1 MNEQSSLCTEQFDIE
16 YVENMLNILLLLLYM
31 EFSLNNKLILHHA
44 SSVRK
49 RKKQNTYTLF
59 ANVCILFLSVFFLI
73 YCILVSQQIVAMAK
87 KK

>member
-49 RKKQNTYTLF
+49 RKKTEHLQTFY
-59 ANVCILFLSVFFLI
+59 
-73 YCILVSQQIVAMAK
+73 
-87 KK
+87 

>member
-16 YVENMLNILLLLLYM
+16 YVENMMNILLLLLYM

-49 RKKQNTYTLF
+49 RKKTGHLHTF
-59 ANVCILFLSVFFLI
+59 C
-73 YCILVSQQIVAMAK
+73 
-87 KK
+87 